1 MPATRLT
8 ATFDVTGW
16 DAAPDSVFPHE
27 PGEAPMTR
35 VAVRKTFRGD
45 LDAESVGEAL
55 LCQSADGA
63 TAPGGGYVVSERVRG
78 TLAGRAG
85 SFVMQHGGIAG
96 GDEAPFTFGRIVPGS
111 GSGALTGLG
120 GTVEIAADADGT
132 HRLTLTVTFGDD
144 LAEGI

>member
-16 DAAPDSVFPHE
+16 DAAPDSVFPHHS
-27 PGEAPMTR
+27 GEAPMTR

-45 LDAESVGEAL
+45 LDGESAGEAL

-63 TAPGGGYVVSERVRG
+63 TTPGGGYVVSERVRG
-78 TLAGRAG
+78 TLAGREG

-96 GDEAPFTFGRIVPGS
+96 AGAAPFTFGRIVPGS
-111 GSGALTGLG
+111 GSGDLAGLA
-120 GTVEIAADADGT
+120 GTVTIAADADGT
-132 HRLTLTVTFGDD
+132 HRLTLDLETDADGDS
-144 LAEGI
+144 

>member
-16 DAAPDSVFPHE
+16 DAAPDSVFPHHS
-27 PGEAPMTR
+27 GEAPMTR

-45 LDAESVGEAL
+45 LDGESAGEAL

-63 TAPGGGYVVSERVRG
+63 TTPGGGYVVSERVRG
-78 TLAGRAG
+78 TLAGREG

-96 GDEAPFTFGRIVPGS
+96 AVHPGAHQRLHHGGPAHLVVVGADDALLRGDVGVGE
-111 GSGALTGLG
+111 
-120 GTVEIAADADGT
+120 EQHDQ
-132 HRLTLTVTFGDD
+132 VTR
-144 LAEGI
+144 